1 MSFKANDGTEV
12 KACAEIFA
20 DRAEIGLIAMCV
32 SFLIVGVNFALKVL
46 LVELI
51 KSLRLKT
58 VTIETTYTMIT
69 IFVGQFINTAVLIVL
84 NNASFKDF
92 DGGAG
97 PLSLIFSVGTETDFS
112 VTWYR
117 TVGTTIMRTMTSQA
131 IWPLIEFVMFYGIL
145 NFTRCLD
152 RKFTNDT
159 FKTNALSVQAY
170 VDIYAGPEYLIH
182 YRFAAILLQIG
193 VAFCYGC
200 TMPPLYGIACVAFII
215 LYINERCLVCYY
227 YREPPS
233 FDERLTVLTLEIVKW
248 IPFIMLPMA
257 FWQLGNR

>member
-1 MSFKANDGTEV
+1 
-12 KACAEIFA
+12 
-20 DRAEIGLIAMCV
+20 MCV

-58 VTIETTYTMIT
+58 VTLETNYTMIT

-92 DGGAG
+92 DGGDG
-97 PLSLIFSVGTETDFS
+97 PLSMIFSVGTEPDFT

-131 IWPLIEFVMFYGIL
+131 IWPLIEFGMFYSLL
-145 NFTRCLD
+145 NFSRCLD
-152 RKFTNDT
+152 RKFSNDT
-159 FKTNALSVQAY
+159 FDTSAPSVQAY
-170 VDIYAGPEYLIH
+170 IDLYAGPQYLIH
-182 YRFAAILLQIG
+182 YRYAAILLQIG

-200 TMPPLYGIACVAFII
+200 TMPPLYGIACVAFVI
-215 LYINERCLVCYY
+215 LYINERLLVCYY
-227 YREPPS
+227 YREPPA
-233 FDERLTVLTLEIVKW
+233 FDEKMTVLTLELVKW
-248 IPFIMLPMA
+248 VPFIMLPMA
-257 FWQLGNR
+257 FWQLGNRQIFEAEL